1 MKVPVKGRNCKHWRC
16 PRLGTAK
23 IGLLSKE
30 SERRIRQSLGHAQS
44 VFFLETV
51 SCCNSR
57 ANNPHTEKDCT
68 PSDRPR
74 MHWPLVPS
82 NPRCSGNPLT
92 LCVLLPSSPTCDL
105 RLAWF
110 IFQMMIDDLITEIK
124 ARISYKERSQI
135 WTKGQGW
142 SPFLWSL
149 NKLCISLCPRG
160 LCGCFWWEKNELR
173 EDNA

>member
-30 SERRIRQSLGHAQS
+30 SERRIRQSLGHTQT
-44 VFFLETV
+44 VFFLEMV

-57 ANNPHTEKDCT
+57 ANSPHAGKDRT

-74 MHWPLVPS
+74 IHWLLVPS

-92 LCVLLPSSPTCDL
+92 LCVLLPSSPNL
-105 RLAWF
+105 
-110 IFQMMIDDLITEIK
+110 
-124 ARISYKERSQI
+124 
-135 WTKGQGW
+135 W
-142 SPFLWSL
+142 SPSGLIHLLDDDGWL
-149 NKLCISLCPRG
+149 NYRNKGKNQLQG
-160 LCGCFWWEKNELR
+160 EKPNMNKRTRTEPFPMVS
-173 EDNA
+173 